1 MSVKI
6 EVCRVF
12 AAEPAVVWARIARI
26 EDHSVWMKDAVRIE
40 PRAVPRRDVGDE
52 FDCLT
57 RVGPFSTND
66 RFTVTEWAPPAVM
79 GIDHVGAVK
88 GTARFVL
95 EPAGDNAN
103 ATRFCWRE
111 SLTFPW
117 WMGGALGGSVAKH
130 LLAKIWRAN
139 LVRLQRLVE
148 APEPSVREAG
158 IPPSSEAGPQRPG
171 AGGAE
176 SGE

>member
-88 GTARFVL
+88 GRARFVL
-95 EPAGDNAN
+95 EPAGDDAH

-117 WMGGALGGSVAKH
+117 WMAGPAGGTVATP
-130 LLAKIWRAN
+130 LLRRVWNRN
-139 LVRLQRLVE
+139 LRNLKSLVE
-148 APEPSVREAG
+148 R
-158 IPPSSEAGPQRPG
+158 SEAV
-171 AGGAE
+171 
-176 SGE
+176 